1 VSRSSSA
8 SSLLPDSITVPAPR
22 TRAHEPSWWRRAVF
36 YQVYPRSFAD
46 SNGDGNGDLAGITTR
61 LQYLAE
67 LGVDAIWISP
77 FYVSPMVDNGY
88 DVADPCEVDPMFG
101 TLADFDAL
109 VAEAHRLGILVT
121 IDLVPNHFSDQHVW
135 FQQALAAAPGSAER
149 ARFIF
154 REGLGV
160 DGDLP
165 PNNWVSSFGGPAW
178 TRVAD
183 GQWYL
188 HLFALEQPDLNWENP
203 EVPAEFA
210 RIIRFW
216 LDRGAD
222 GFRMDVAHGMAKPED
237 LPDMTVFR
245 RPGDKNHEGDPRFNQ
260 PHVHDYLRGMRSVMD
275 EYSGSMVVGEAWVGG
290 GPAAAQFVRPGE
302 LHLTFNFALEE
313 AKWDAAD
320 FRAAITD
327 ALTAFD
333 AVGAPCT
340 WVLSNHDVV
349 RHTTRYGGGA
359 LGAARA
365 RAAALVQLGLPGAC
379 YLYQGDELGLQNV
392 DLPDEVRQD
401 PAHFRTKDTDFPEKG
416 RDGERV
422 PMPWSGQTPPFGFTT
437 GTPWLPMPAE
447 WSELTVEAQSGRDGS
462 TLSLYRTAIRLRRSL
477 PELQGT
483 ALSWVDA
490 PGGVLAFD
498 RGEAVTVV
506 ANFSDGP
513 SVLPEGEVLLA
524 SAPLTEE
531 GVLPANT
538 AVWLRTV

>member
-1 VSRSSSA
+1 VSRSPSA
-8 SSLLPDSITVPAPR
+8 DSLIADSITVPAPR

-36 YQVYPRSFAD
+36 YQVYARSFAD
-46 SNGDGNGDLAGITTR
+46 SNGDGNGDLAGITAR
-61 LQYLAE
+61 LPYLAD
-67 LGVDAIWISP
+67 LGVDGIWISP

-88 DVADPCEVDPMFG
+88 DVADPCDVDPMFG

-135 FQQALAAAPGSAER
+135 FQQALAAAPGSPER

-188 HLFALEQPDLNWENP
+188 HLFAPEQPDLNWENP
-203 EVPAEFA
+203 EVPAEFG

-222 GFRMDVAHGMAKPED
+222 GFRMDVAHGMAKPEN
-237 LPDMTVFR
+237 LPDMTVLR
-245 RPGDKNHEGDPRFNQ
+245 PPGDRNHEGDPRFNQ

-275 EYSGSMVVGEAWVGG
+275 EYPGSMVVGEAWVGG
-290 GPAAAQFVRPGE
+290 GTAAAQFVRPGE

-340 WVLSNHDVV
+340 WVLSNHDVI
-349 RHTTRYGGGA
+349 RHATRYGGGE
-359 LGAARA
+359 LGVARG
-365 RAAALVQLGLPGAC
+365 RAAALVQLALPGAC
-379 YLYQGDELGLQNV
+379 YIYQGDELGLQNV
-392 DLPDEVRQD
+392 DLADEVRQD
-401 PAHFRTKDTDFPEKG
+401 PAYLRTKDTAYAEKG

-422 PMPWSGQTPPFGFTT
+422 PMPWSGTTPPFGFTT
-437 GTPWLPMPAE
+437 GTSWLPMPAE
-447 WSELTVEAQSGRDGS
+447 WSELTVEVQAARPES
-462 TLSLYRTAIRLRRSL
+462 TLTLYRSAIRLRRRL
-477 PELQGT
+477 PELHGT
-483 ALSWVDA
+483 AFSWVDA
-490 PGGVLAFD
+490 PDGVLAFD
-498 RGEAVTVV
+498 RGEAVTVL
-506 ANFSDGP
+506 ANMTEEPSPLPDGD
-513 SVLPEGEVLLA
+513 VLLA
-524 SAPLTEE
+524 SGPLTDP
-531 GVLPANT
+531 GVLPPHT
-538 AVWLRTV
+538 AVWLRTA

>member
-1 VSRSSSA
+1 VSRSPSA
-8 SSLLPDSITVPAPR
+8 DSLVPDSITVPAPR

-46 SNGDGNGDLAGITTR
+46 SNGDGNGDLAGVTTR
-61 LQYLAE
+61 LPYLAE

-88 DVADPCEVDPMFG
+88 DVADPCDVDPMFG
-101 TLADFDAL
+101 TLADFDVL

-121 IDLVPNHFSDQHVW
+121 VDLVPNHFSDQHVW
-135 FQQALAAAPGSAER
+135 FQQALAAGPDSPER
-149 ARFIF
+149 ERFIF
-154 REGLGV
+154 REGLGI
-160 DGDLP
+160 DGDMP

-183 GQWYL
+183 GHWYL
-188 HLFALEQPDLNWENP
+188 HLFAPEQPDLNWENP

-216 LDRGAD
+216 LDRDTD

-237 LPDMTVFR
+237 LPDMTVHR
-245 RPGDKNHEGDPRFNQ
+245 QPGDKNHEGDPRFNQ
-260 PHVHDYLRGMRSVMD
+260 PQVHHYLRGMRSVMD
-275 EYSGSMVVGEAWVGG
+275 EYPGSMVVGEAWVGG

-320 FRAAITD
+320 FRTAITD

-333 AVGAPCT
+333 TVGAPCT

-349 RHTTRYGGGA
+349 RHGTRYGGGK
-359 LGAARA
+359 LGTARG
-365 RAAALVQLGLPGAC
+365 RAAALVQLALPGAC
-379 YLYQGDELGLQNV
+379 YIYQGDELGLPNV

-401 PAHFRTKDTDFPEKG
+401 PAYFRTKDTDYAEKG

-422 PMPWSGQTPPFGFTT
+422 PMPWSGATPPFGFTT
-437 GTPWLPMPAE
+437 GTPWLPMPTD
-447 WSELTVEAQSGRDGS
+447 WSKLTAEAQTGRPES
-462 TLSLYRTAIRLRRSL
+462 TLSLYRRATRLRRQL
-477 PELQGT
+477 PELLGT
-483 ALSWVDA
+483 GFSWVDA
-490 PGGVLAFD
+490 PDGVLAFD

-506 ANFSDGP
+506 ANMTEEP
-513 SVLPEGEVLLA
+513 SLLPEGEVLLA
-524 SAPLTEE
+524 SGPLADP
-531 GVLPANT
+531 GVLPAHT
-538 AVWLRTV
+538 AVWLRTA

>member
-1 VSRSSSA
+1 MPRSSSVD
-8 SSLLPDSITVPAPR
+8 LLVPDLITVPAPR

-46 SNGDGNGDLAGITTR
+46 SNGDGNGDLAGITAG
-61 LQYLAE
+61 LPYLAD

-88 DVADPCEVDPMFG
+88 DVADPCDVDPMFG

-121 IDLVPNHFSDQHVW
+121 IDLVPNHFSDQHPW
-135 FQQALAAAPGSAER
+135 FKEALVSGAGSPER
-149 ARFIF
+149 DRFIF
-154 REGLGV
+154 REGLGL
-160 DGDLP
+160 DGDIP
-165 PNNWVSSFGGPAW
+165 PNNWLSSFGGPAW

-188 HLFALEQPDLNWENP
+188 HLFAPEQPDLNWSNP

-237 LPDMTVFR
+237 LPDMTVVR
-245 RPGDKNHEGDPRFNQ
+245 QPGDRNHEGDPRFNQ

-275 EYSGSMVVGEAWVGG
+275 EYPGSMVVGEAWVGG

-313 AKWDAAD
+313 AQWDAVD

-327 ALTAFD
+327 AIAAFD
-333 AVGAPCT
+333 TVGAPCT

-349 RHTTRYGGGA
+349 RHGTRYGGGE
-359 LGAARA
+359 LGTARG
-365 RAAALVQLGLPGAC
+365 RAAALVQLALPGTC
-379 YLYQGDELGLQNV
+379 YIYQGDELGLQNV

-401 PAHFRTKDTDFPEKG
+401 PAYFRTKGTDYAEKG

-422 PMPWSGQTPPFGFTT
+422 PMPWSGATPPFGFTT
-437 GTPWLPMPAE
+437 GTPWLPMPRE
-447 WSELTVEAQSGRDGS
+447 WSELTAEAQAGRPES
-462 TLSLYRTAIRLRRSL
+462 TLSLYRTTIRLRRQL
-477 PELQGT
+477 PELLGT
-483 ALSWVDA
+483 AISWVDA
-490 PGGVLAFD
+490 PEGVLAFD
-498 RGEAVTVV
+498 RGEAVTVL
-506 ANFSDGP
+506 ANMSEEP
-513 SVLPEGEVLLA
+513 SLLPEGQVLLA
-524 SAPLTEE
+524 SGPLADPGT
-531 GVLPANT
+531 LPAHT
-538 AVWLRTV
+538 AVWLRTA